1 MSLLRSESSI
11 SHAIKGEMMPKM
23 NVMNIG
29 LIIIPIKATACDPCV
44 PAPVHELVTEVLSR
58 NIILFLMQKQQCLSI
73 SWGGQRSLDWDGGT
87 VLPWWRDDWL
97 STELSTLYRRI
108 ERSSSLSS
116 LLSHS
121 WLTHPPHSSLKAGIS
136 SGETSKNNG
145 NGGRGW
151 WVTVTI

>member
-11 SHAIKGEMMPKM
+11 SHAIKGEMMLKM

-73 SWGGQRSLDWDGGT
+73 S
-87 VLPWWRDDWL
+87 
-97 STELSTLYRRI
+97 
-108 ERSSSLSS
+108 
-116 LLSHS
+116 
-121 WLTHPPHSSLKAGIS
+121 
-136 SGETSKNNG
+136 
-145 NGGRGW
+145 
-151 WVTVTI
+151 